1 MDSVSYTHLQLMYGL
16 KDTSIKRYML
26 PDTLGILNPLQVI
39 EFMRKMKK
47 RYPHTQDVYK
57 RQGF

>member
-1 MDSVSYTHLQLMYGL
+1 MDGL

-39 EFMRKMKK
+39 EFMRKMKNVILIPILISM
-47 RYPHTQDVYK
+47 RIMIMTWL
-57 RQGF
+57 

>member
-1 MDSVSYTHLQLMYGL
+1 MEDWSNGMKDSPEYVFQLMDGL

-39 EFMRKMKK
+39 ELYAEDEK
-47 RYPHTQDVYK
+47 RYPEYS
-57 RQGF
+57 F